1 MNAGRRVNKLH
12 VYAEPIVAPLNT
24 SFDNVAN
31 TEVTSDLFHVDVLAL
46 VREGRVPCND
56 RRAGYWH
63 KSVVRL
69 SVTPSTK
76 YSCSGSPP
84 ILAKGSTTSE
94 SRGGSRRL
102 EADGGFAEGGAAS
115 DASTFAAATTSGDSA

>member
-56 RRAGYWH
+56 RRAGY
-63 KSVVRL
+63 SAQIRCQTLRNAVNEVFL
-69 SVTPSTK
+69 LGV
-76 YSCSGSPP
+76 
-84 ILAKGSTTSE
+84 
-94 SRGGSRRL
+94 
-102 EADGGFAEGGAAS
+102 
-115 DASTFAAATTSGDSA
+115 ATDIGERQHHN